1 MRDNKFVGTVA
12 TLVALS
18 SGLAIVFSLS
28 GGFGPS
34 LNPSPHEEAGR
45 VLARQTLSLLK
56 PGSRITV
63 ITRDTVAFQN
73 PAADV
78 QFAAF
83 RKELAK
89 GGAKIDSIQVIQID
103 PLRPAVVPA
112 GDFFQCIKSSAK
124 GAVIVSLLGPP
135 LLTEAQ
141 MAQLG
146 EVKPAIVA
154 FCSGPVRGQVDLKAL
169 FAQGL
174 LQAAVV
180 SKHDIAITRS
190 SAQNAREAFDRQ
202 FLEVTPGNLAT
213 LTVGRNSSP

>member
-1 MRDNKFVGTVA
+1 MQDNKLVGTVA
-12 TLVALS
+12 AFVALGS
-18 SGLAIVFSLS
+18 SVAIVFWVSD
-28 GGFGPS
+28 GFGPH
-34 LNPSPHEEAGR
+34 LNPAPHEAVGH

-56 PGSRITV
+56 PGGRITV

-73 PAADV
+73 PACDV

-135 LLTEAQ
+135 VLTEAQ

-154 FCSGPVRGQVDLKAL
+154 FCSGPVRAQVDLKAL

-190 SAQNAREAFDRQ
+190 PAENEREAFDQQ
-202 FLEVTPGNLAT
+202 FLEVTPGNLAA